1 MIMRRLIAFTAA
13 LCILCCSA
21 ACAEPAGGGY
31 LADFDKAVRYLEE
44 YNPFLPVIRQQ
55 VPGFDALCAEAREK
69 VRTSCSSAEALY
81 VILSDLFARIGNPGH
96 LNMIDPEAYW
106 NYVWLAETRD
116 RFAGG
121 PEARLLDES
130 RTCDLYKAQRPAG
143 EADEPDLENWNPV
156 SVSYDPGRKM
166 LYICIRSFSERLMD
180 RDRDLLLTAFRDH
193 PDAKHIV
200 FDICGN
206 NGGSDYYWEDLLV
219 APFGETVTYSGRA
232 FFTDNRLTED
242 YGLMEDAVPVSALGS
257 EEIPSFVEEL
267 GLTHTVSW
275 TRSILPPEDSSR
287 TVRSGAKR
295 WVLTDERVFSA
306 ADGFAEF
313 CRQTNWATVVGRR
326 TRGDGGGLPPYL
338 LRLPETGLLMRFT
351 AVATANREGEL
362 NTFYGTAPD
371 IPAKP
376 SESPYDAVLRII
388 DAQAGAGIP

>member
-1 MIMRRLIAFTAA
+1 MRRLIAFTAA

-21 ACAEPAGGGY
+21 ACAEPAGGDY

-69 VRTSCSSAEALY
+69 VRTSCSSAETLY

-143 EADEPDLENWNPV
+143 EADEPDLENWHPV

-166 LYICIRSFSERLMD
+166 LYICIRSFSERLME

-193 PDAKHIV
+193 PDAEHIV

-206 NGGSDYYWEDLLV
+206 SGGSDYYWEDLLV

-362 NTFYGTAPD
+362 NTFYGTNPD

-376 SESPYDAVLRII
+376 SESPHDAVLRII
-388 DAQAGAGIP
+388 DALTGTGIP